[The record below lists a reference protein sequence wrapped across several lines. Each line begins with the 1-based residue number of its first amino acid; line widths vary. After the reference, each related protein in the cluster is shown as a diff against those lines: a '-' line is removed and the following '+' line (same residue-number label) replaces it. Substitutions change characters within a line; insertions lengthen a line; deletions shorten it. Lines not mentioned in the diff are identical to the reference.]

1 MISAVSRQRMVV
13 CYVFTC
19 IFVVI
24 QLYIQLY
31 VYVFKSPFL
40 STVEISSRTNKN
52 GSLNKITKCLR
63 SNKYVWS
70 AYNRTNSESC
80 KQIFIGVGCS
90 PVTYESFSSSFCHVQ
105 GNLSEQPSFVGCF
118 LIRHSELNFVK
129 SSEYKDDNDCLS
141 ICRSLGI
148 AYSWLG
154 PSHTCWCMMQLP
166 NESRSIP
173 LSQCSITCTLEGHGF
188 GPNND
193 PLCPDPV
200 PVRVYATKASPPWHP
215 VPLSLKSGL
224 IDLVSSKPVR
234 IVYLLVWNG
243 RSWPHIR
250 RMFELIYNTR
260 HYYYIHVD
268 ARCGYLYTMVKS
280 FIGNYPSNVYLTSTR
295 FSPIWGGQSLLDM
308 FLSSLKDL
316 SFNMSDWEWDF
327 VINLS
332 ESDLPIRPN
341 HELVTYLSH
350 NRDKIFLRSFSHT
363 GQSFLRN
370 QGFGQL
376 FLECDSYVWHLG
388 ERSVP
393 SGIILDGGSDWMIL
407 PKIFVDYVIYSDA
420 NLLRDIKE
428 YFRYSLLP
436 VESFFHTVAQNTHF
450 CTSVINHYLRFIN
463 WKRPQGCG
471 CKYGSVVDWCGC
483 SPLALNGPK
492 DAELLCELTGK
503 CLKPDYGL
511 QPLFFARKFDSTI
524 DLGIINFVV
533 YKLLER
539 SDGAVN
545 LRNDNYYLE
554 NIYSKEED
562 SLIENPHRQTLYLAL
577 KCLSKKLMYQFLRNS
592 NYNPDLLYAKS
603 SLLNS
608 FALFNATGWE
618 EFYHIPSNELLNTW
632 VNKRNIVPPLVI
644 QIRLTEFTNL
654 STINDRNHFI
664 VEFLVHPPSLSFT
677 TVDTISNLL
686 PGDIGFLEISSNF
699 DVKEQIFRNYPRFL
713 TLQETLTILVLW
725 KGNSDHKIYKTSVV
739 FTLINPLGIPC
750 LKQLK
755 LPLIQNKH
763 TLRSL
768 AMPELYITTSLF
780 KNTILMN
787 CVQKHVNIVPGEWT
801 IIAVTSSGQIS
812 RAKFVLSDP
821 LKLSQSLR
829 LPYKLLADEKLFDSK
844 SWNSVQVTDFCIIQ
858 QSTKG
863 KSNSLYTNN
872 ITFRIFNSLLNDFRR
887 NCTSVQWSSFF
898 KYSHL

>member
-1 MISAVSRQRMVV
+1 MASYLTYNDIS
-13 CYVFTC
+13 C
-19 IFVVI
+19 IQTTYGCLLRI
-24 QLYIQLY
+24 YLYFRGYTALY
-31 VYVFKSPFL
+31 SA
-40 STVEISSRTNKN
+40 TVEISSRTNKN

-80 KQIFIGVGCS
+80 KQIFVGVGCS

-118 LIRHSELNFVK
+118 LIRHSELIFVK

-154 PSHTCWCMMQLP
+154 PGHTCWCMMQLP

-173 LSQCSITCTLEGHGF
+173 LPQCSITCTLEGHGS

-224 IDLVSSKPVR
+224 IDLVSSKP
-234 IVYLLVWNG
+234 
-243 RSWPHIR
+243 
-250 RMFELIYNTR
+250 
-260 HYYYIHVD
+260 
-268 ARCGYLYTMVKS
+268 RCGYLYTMVKS

-350 NRDKIFLRSFSHT
+350 NRDRIFLRSFSHT

-436 VESFFHTVAQNTHF
+436 VEFHHHNKHKVHLRRSEISLLAQTA
-450 CTSVINHYLRFIN
+450 
-463 WKRPQGCG
+463 KQ
-471 CKYGSVVDWCGC
+471 K
-483 SPLALNGPK
+483 
-492 DAELLCELTGK
+492 
-503 CLKPDYGL
+503 
-511 QPLFFARKFDSTI
+511 
-524 DLGIINFVV
+524 LGIQHFVEHHFNS
-533 YKLLER
+533 YERCLLIR
-539 SDGAVN
+539 SIFLVN
-545 LRNDNYYLE
+545 SD
-554 NIYSKEED
+554 
-562 SLIENPHRQTLYLAL
+562 
-577 KCLSKKLMYQFLRNS
+577 FS
-592 NYNPDLLYAKS
+592 NVL
-603 SLLNS
+603 
-608 FALFNATGWE
+608 
-618 EFYHIPSNELLNTW
+618 
-632 VNKRNIVPPLVI
+632 
-644 QIRLTEFTNL
+644 TNL
-654 STINDRNHFI
+654 NAICIAHTIFGGHLF
-664 VEFLVHPPSLSFT
+664 
-677 TVDTISNLL
+677 
-686 PGDIGFLEISSNF
+686 
-699 DVKEQIFRNYPRFL
+699 Q
-713 TLQETLTILVLW
+713 
-725 KGNSDHKIYKTSVV
+725 
-739 FTLINPLGIPC
+739 C
-750 LKQLK
+750 LRTA
-755 LPLIQNKH
+755 NK
-763 TLRSL
+763 
-768 AMPELYITTSLF
+768 
-780 KNTILMN
+780 
-787 CVQKHVNIVPGEWT
+787 
-801 IIAVTSSGQIS
+801 
-812 RAKFVLSDP
+812 
-821 LKLSQSLR
+821 
-829 LPYKLLADEKLFDSK
+829 
-844 SWNSVQVTDFCIIQ
+844 
-858 QSTKG
+858 
-863 KSNSLYTNN
+863 
-872 ITFRIFNSLLNDFRR
+872 
-887 NCTSVQWSSFF
+887 
-898 KYSHL
+898 